1 MYNYNALLLGVLSCV
16 FVRSAYY
23 VVDRL
28 LYKKNIYYDN
38 LMEHRRL
45 YVQKNIVKSVYL
57 ACMVVCATVTVVV
70 PILADWNW
78 KTELIQYFA
87 VMYGSNDLVGILCV
101 PNLPSTTKI
110 HHCVSTFLVLVSL
123 SIDFQQ
129 SEIGQSMLVYTYAS
143 ASAYIVNLHLGIRL
157 LHIRGKYNWLR
168 YTAGFIY
175 SITCAMSWSWHIWW
189 TYTRNSL
196 YWYHFVYIGL
206 LLWIVRDDIIL
217 MRWLTSI

>member
-1 MYNYNALLLGVLSCV
+1 
-16 FVRSAYY
+16 
-23 VVDRL
+23 
-28 LYKKNIYYDN
+28 
-38 LMEHRRL
+38 
-45 YVQKNIVKSVYL
+45 
-57 ACMVVCATVTVVV
+57 MVVCAAVTVVA
-70 PILADWNW
+70 PILAENHW

-87 VMYGSNDLVGILCV
+87 VMYGSNDLVGLVCV
-101 PNLPSTTKI
+101 PRLPSTTKI
-110 HHCVSTFLVLVSL
+110 HHFVSTFLVLMSL
-123 SIDFQQ
+123 SIDFQH

-175 SITCAMSWSWHIWW
+175 AVICAMSWSWHIWW
-189 TYTRNSL
+189 TYTRNHL

-206 LLWIVRDDIIL
+206 LLCIVRDDIIL

>member
-1 MYNYNALLLGVLSCV
+1 MYNYNALLLGFFSCF
-16 FVRSAYY
+16 FVRCCYH
-23 VVDRL
+23 VVDHF
-28 LYKKNIYYDN
+28 LYKKNVYYDS
-38 LMEHRRL
+38 LMEHRKL

-57 ACMVVCATVTVVV
+57 ACLVVGATITVVL
-70 PILADWNW
+70 PILTKNQW

-87 VMYGSNDLVGILCV
+87 VMYGSNDLVGILNV
-101 PNLPSTTKI
+101 PKLPSTTKI

-123 SIDFQQ
+123 SIDFQY

-157 LHIRGKYNWLR
+157 LHIRGKYKWFR

-189 TYTRNSL
+189 TCTRSQF
-196 YWYHFVYIGL
+196 YWYNFVYISL
-206 LLWIVRDDIIL
+206 LLWIVRDDLIL
-217 MRWLTSI
+217 MRWLTTI

>member
-16 FVRSAYY
+16 FVRCSYC

-28 LYKKNIYYDN
+28 LYQQNVYYDN

-57 ACMVVCATVTVVV
+57 ACMVVCATVTVVM
-70 PILADWNW
+70 PIISENHW

-87 VMYGSNDLVGILCV
+87 VMYGSNDLVGFLCV
-101 PNLPSTTKI
+101 PMLPSTTKI

-143 ASAYIVNLHLGIRL
+143 ASAYIVNVHLGVRL
-157 LHIRGKYNWLR
+157 LDIRDRYKWLR
-168 YTAGFIY
+168 YTAGFVY
-175 SITCAMSWSWHIWW
+175 SLTCAMSWTWHVWW
-189 TYTRNSL
+189 TYSREYL
-196 YWYHFVYIGL
+196 YWSHFVYIGL
-206 LLWIVRDDIIL
+206 LLCIVRDDLIL
-217 MRWLTSI
+217 MSWLISI